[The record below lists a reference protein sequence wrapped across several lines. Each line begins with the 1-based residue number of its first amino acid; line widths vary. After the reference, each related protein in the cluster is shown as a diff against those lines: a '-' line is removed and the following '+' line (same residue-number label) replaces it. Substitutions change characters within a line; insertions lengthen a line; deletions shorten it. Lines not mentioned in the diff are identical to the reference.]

1 MEKFSGKPV
10 ASDTSLTE
18 VLHDLSILL
27 KLS

>member
-10 ASDTSLTE
+10 ASDTSLTK